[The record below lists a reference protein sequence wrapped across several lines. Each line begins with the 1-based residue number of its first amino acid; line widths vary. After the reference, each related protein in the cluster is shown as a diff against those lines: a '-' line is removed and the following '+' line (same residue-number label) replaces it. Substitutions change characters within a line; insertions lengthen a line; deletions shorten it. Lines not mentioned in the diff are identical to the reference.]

1 MEADVEKLS
10 AIKLKALAKRY
21 PPEDALVA
29 HLIKTGLVG
38 LTNDPRRPGAVMV
51 EYGTGCRI
59 QDAQGKDIR
68 GEIRVRF
75 SVAAA
80 HIGMLFHRLAR
91 DHEGRI
97 RWMYLDHKGNVTVGL
112 GHLLPHVEAAVALP
126 FFERG
131 TLTPASKAHIANA
144 YRTVKSSQDLR
155 GNRAEAF
162 KNLTHIDLPE
172 SDIDALFR
180 SDGAEF
186 IGQLRRRFSS
196 FDSFP
201 EPAQLALLDRIFNL
215 GNTGFPGFV
224 KLIAAVKFRNW
235 ALAAAESGIEV
246 TAAGVAKRN
255 EKIRKMFLQAAA
267 MEPFFL
273 DPAVRPI
280 KLPRP

>member
-1 MEADVEKLS
+1 MGKLS
-10 AIKLKALAKRY
+10 DIKLKALAKRY
-21 PPEDALVA
+21 PPEDELVA

-38 LTNDPRRPGAVMV
+38 LANDPRRPGVAMV

-68 GEIRVRF
+68 GEIRVRT

-80 HIGMLFHRLAR
+80 NIGMLFHKLAR

-97 RWMYLDHKGNVTVGL
+97 SWMYLDHEGHVTVGL

-126 FFERG
+126 FSERG
-131 TLTPASKAHIANA
+131 TLNPASKADIADD

-155 GNRAEAF
+155 GKHAGAF
-162 KNLTHIDLPE
+162 KNLTHIDLPG

-180 SDGAEF
+180 RDGAEF

-215 GNTGFPGFV
+215 GNTGFSGFV
-224 KLIAAVKFRNW
+224 KLIAAVEFRNW
-235 ALAAAESGIEV
+235 ALAAAESGIIV
-246 TAAGVAKRN
+246 TAEGVARRN
-255 EKIRKMFLQAAA
+255 EKIRKMFMQAAEQ
-267 MEPFFL
+267 EPFFL
-273 DPAVRPI
+273 DAAMRPI
-280 KLPRP
+280 KLPKP

>member
-1 MEADVEKLS
+1 MEKLS

-21 PPEDALVA
+21 PTEDALVV

-38 LTNDPRRPGAVMV
+38 LANDPRRPGAAMV

-68 GEIRVRF
+68 GEIRVRT

-80 HIGMLFHRLAR
+80 HIGMLFQRLAR

-97 RWMYLDHKGNVTVGL
+97 SWMYLDHKGNVTVGL
-112 GHLLPHVEAAVALP
+112 GHLLPHVEAAMALP
-126 FFERG
+126 FSERG

-144 YRTVKSSQDLR
+144 YRMVKSRQDLR
-155 GNRAEAF
+155 SKGAEDF
-162 KNLTHIDLPE
+162 KNLTHIYLLGSE
-172 SDIDALFR
+172 IDALFR
-180 SDGAEF
+180 RDGAEF

-215 GNTGFPGFV
+215 GNTGFSGFV
-224 KLIAAVKFRNW
+224 KLIAAVEFRNW

-246 TAAGVAKRN
+246 TAEGVARRN

-280 KLPRP
+280 KLPKP